1 MNKIKDYELIRQIG
15 TGGFSDVFLAWQ
27 ESANREVAI
36 KVISPLYTNC
46 DDFARRLQCE
56 VELVMKSKHPNVIP
70 IYDYW
75 CDEDGA
81 FIVMPYIKGENLAEK
96 LLTGG
101 ALDMQ
106 SAVHLLEQVARAL
119 HSVHQNNVV
128 HQDIKPANILL
139 GEDGN
144 VYLIDFGIASDIER
158 NVNLAIADSG
168 NLYGSLEY
176 ISPERLRRRKITH
189 RSDIYSLGLIM
200 YEVLTGE
207 APFQHEDNS
216 QLLRMHIC
224 EDLPSLQTIKP
235 NLPENLNDSLQQATC
250 KNPTARYA
258 SVIDFARDFIS
269 TVINLGIGH
278 TNSQTTAVY
287 AQV

>member
-15 TGGFSDVFLAWQ
+15 TGGFSDVYLAWQ

-36 KVISPLYTNC
+36 KTISPLYANC

-56 VELVMKSKHPNVIP
+56 VELVMKSKHPNIIP

-75 CDEDGA
+75 CDADGA

-96 LLTGG
+96 LLTDG
-101 ALDMQ
+101 ALDVQ

-119 HSVHQNNVV
+119 HSAHQNNIV

-176 ISPERLRRRKITH
+176 ISPERLRRHKITH

-207 APFQHEDNS
+207 APFQHVDNS
-216 QLLRMHIC
+216 QLLRMQIC

-250 KNPTARYA
+250 KDPTARYA

-269 TVINLGIGH
+269 TVINFGIGH